1 MARREDRPPDVQS
14 PRSRGLTAAATPD
27 PPLRVAVAHE
37 WLTGYAGS
45 ERVVEQILEE
55 FPGSPLLTTVVEPEA
70 IPELLRS
77 ARPSLL
83 QRVPGAVSHHEWFIP
98 LMPFAWALREP
109 VRGVDVVVSSSHA
122 CAKAV
127 RIDDGIPH
135 LCYCHTP
142 MRYAWHFEMEA
153 GRFPTTVRPA
163 AWLTARTLRFWDR
176 RTAGNVTRFVA
187 NSTAVA
193 ERIRHSYGRP
203 AAVVHP
209 PVRTDYFTPAELRS
223 ESPTFL
229 SVGRLVSYKRPDLV
243 VEAFRGLPFE
253 LVVVGEGHLLSRLR
267 STAPRNV
274 RFVGAVD
281 DLELRDLYRHARALV
296 FAGEEDFG
304 IAMAEALA
312 CGTPVVAVDRGGAV
326 DIVEDGVTGILV
338 GEQTVEAVRAG
349 VERAAATTFDHELI
363 RSRGERFSAERFR
376 REIRAELEQLA
387 AAR

>member
-1 MARREDRPPDVQS
+1 MS
-14 PRSRGLTAAATPD
+14 AATAD
-27 PPLRVAVAHE
+27 SLRVAVAHE
-37 WLTGYAGS
+37 WLVGYAGS

-55 FPGSPLLTTVVEPEA
+55 FPGSQLLTTVVEQDA

-77 ARPSLL
+77 ARPSAL
-83 QRVPGAVSHHEWFIP
+83 QHVPGAVAHHEWFIP
-98 LMPFAWALREP
+98 LMPLSWAVREP
-109 VRGVDVVVSSSHA
+109 IRGVDVVISSSHA

-127 RIDDGIPH
+127 RIDEGIPH

-153 GRFPTTVRPA
+153 GRFPAALRPA
-163 AWLTARTLRFWDR
+163 AWLTAQALRQWDR

-193 ERIRHSYGRP
+193 ERIRRSYGRP
-203 AAVVHP
+203 AGVIHP
-209 PVRTDYFTPAELRS
+209 PVRTDFFKPPEHRGETQR
-223 ESPTFL
+223 FI

-267 STAPRNV
+267 AGAPANV
-274 RFVGAVD
+274 RFAGAVD
-281 DLELRDLYRHARALV
+281 DIQLRELYRSARGLV

-312 CGTPVVAVDRGGAV
+312 CGTPVVAVDRGGAI

-338 GEQTVEAVRAG
+338 GDQTVEAVRAG
-349 VERAAATTFDHELI
+349 VMRAAETTFDHELI
-363 RSRGERFSAERFR
+363 RKRGERFSSQRFR
-376 REIRAELEQLA
+376 REIRSELEELA
-387 AAR
+387 GVSRAPSREPAVDNRV